1 LISSDNTHDGGL
13 VELQGQPSVHSSQD
27 VAYLQQLQAFSSN
40 QAAWQA
46 ALLQAAHDAFIVLN
60 AEQRIFFWNH
70 GAERLYGWSEQEALG
85 QEAYRLLKTQ
95 FPVPLAEILR
105 VLHEQKYWEGEL
117 EHTRKDGT
125 PLVVA
130 SRWTL
135 LEQDGSSSPM
145 ILEVNRDI
153 TDLKRTLIHLSFLTE
168 ASRLLVSSFDYKE
181 ALIQIA
187 HRAVPIIADWCRVD
201 LLREDGTPYPHVIT
215 HVDPTKVAWA
225 YRLNQQASYNP
236 DAPAGLAAVLRNK
249 RAEFYPFISDE
260 LLTAAARNEQELA
273 LLRGLGFSSVII
285 VPLVVQ
291 GESIGAITFVTTETK
306 RHFTPTDL
314 AMVEELSGR
323 IAQTVEKERIYW
335 RLQELNNTLETQV
348 EQRTQELLQL
358 NKELKRSNQELEEF
372 AYVASHDLQEPL
384 RKIQAFGNLLEEEFG
399 QALGEGKFY
408 LDRMRNAASRMQV
421 LINDL
426 LTFSRVTTKTLPFT
440 AVNLTIIAHEVV
452 SDLEARIQETGGTV
466 EINDLPIIDADPLQ
480 MRQMLQNLIG
490 NALKFHRPDELPL
503 VTLSAQYST
512 NPQTEEPQCTLFVQD
527 NGIGFDE
534 KYLDRIFTVFQR
546 LHGRSQYE
554 GTGIGL
560 AVVRKIVA
568 RHGGSITAR
577 STPGQ
582 GSTFIITLPIHHA
595 TGEGS
600 IL

>member
-1 LISSDNTHDGGL
+1 MISSDNTHDGEL

-27 VAYLQQLQAFSSN
+27 IAYLQQLQAFSSN

-95 FPVPLAEILR
+95 FPVRLAEILR

-117 EHTRKDGT
+117 EHTRKDGM

-135 LEQDGSSSPM
+135 LEQEGLSSPL
-145 ILEVNRDI
+145 ILEVSRDI

-168 ASRLLVSSFDYKE
+168 ASRLLVSSLGYKE

-236 DAPAGLAAVLRNK
+236 DAPVGLAAVLRNK

-260 LLTAAARNEQELA
+260 LLAAAARNEEELA
-273 LLRGLGFSSVII
+273 LLRSFSFSSVII

-323 IAQTVEKERIYW
+323 IAQTAEKERIYW

-384 RKIQAFGNLLEEEFG
+384 RKIQAFGNLLEEESG

-452 SDLEARIQETGGTV
+452 GDLEARIQETGGTV
-466 EINDLPIIDADPLQ
+466 EINDLPVIDADPLQ

-490 NALKFHRPDELPL
+490 NALKFHRPDEPPL

-546 LHGRSQYE
+546 LHGRGQYE

-582 GSTFIITLPIHHA
+582 GSTFIITLPIHHT

-600 IL
+600 TL